1 MRGIEFEELQAV
13 MRKKEK
19 KKKRKEIERNKLN
32 IPINANA
39 PIKYIY
45 IYIYIFFFTVAE
57 KSKNLATVPDYNPIF
72 VISGAKNNNINF
84 WYHQC

>member
-1 MRGIEFEELQAV
+1 MNARNWVWGATGSHEKDG
-13 MRKKEK
+13 KKI
-19 KKKRKEIERNKLN
+19 RKEIERNNLN

-45 IYIYIFFFTVAE
+45 IYFFFFTVAE

-72 VISGAKNNNINF
+72 VISGAKNNNIAF
-84 WYHQC
+84 WCHQC